1 VAICWPTQSSAKS
14 WDNLEPSAGG
24 EGLSRSANSARRRHD
39 GVMGKNDILPGSIIL
54 GEIEDGRGIE
64 RLAYHQVGSSSTYQS
79 RRQLTKV
86 RILCKVI
93 VVVLLRTYTA
103 ELRNR

>member
-1 VAICWPTQSSAKS
+1 MERSEVNIRSRELQIAQELGGVSICWPTESSAKS

-39 GVMGKNDILPGSIIL
+39 GVMGQNDILPGSIIL

-64 RLAYHQVGSSSTYQS
+64 RLAYHQVGSSSTY
-79 RRQLTKV
+79 
-86 RILCKVI
+86 
-93 VVVLLRTYTA
+93 
-103 ELRNR
+103 